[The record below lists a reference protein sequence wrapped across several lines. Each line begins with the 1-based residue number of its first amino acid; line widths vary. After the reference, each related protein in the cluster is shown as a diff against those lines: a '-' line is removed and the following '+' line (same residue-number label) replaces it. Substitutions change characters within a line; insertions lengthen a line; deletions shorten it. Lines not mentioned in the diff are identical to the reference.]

1 MRRPMFHAE
10 TGFRYVVIIM
20 YDKEIYLVEE
30 VENGKKDEHGNPVA
44 GKKLKRRFA
53 ELKSITQTEFYQA
66 QTDDYKPELKFE
78 LSDCLDYA
86 CEEKVVY
93 EGVIYKVLRTF
104 VIGRKIEII
113 CYGGVRDASA

>member
-1 MRRPMFHAE
+1 MAFLYA
-10 TGFRYVVIIM
+10 VIIM

-30 VENGKKDEHGNPVA
+30 LESEEKDEHGNPVA
-44 GKKLKRRFA
+44 DRVLKQRFA
-53 ELKSITQTEFYQA
+53 DLKSISQTEFYQA
-66 QTDDYKPELKFE
+66 QTNDYKPELKFE

-86 CEEKVVY
+86 GEEKVVY